1 MSKKIISLLLCL
13 CMVLSSVIITG
24 AADFD
29 ETEIKEESV
38 PAAETP
44 VPAEESP
51 APAEAQEELPAQ
63 APEAAGQETGE
74 QPAQESKIPAGL
86 KEQLL
91 EVCVD
96 DSVVVQVGGYMPE
109 GARLEV
115 KPLSDEAM
123 AYVRSLAAPAEG
135 EGAFYFAYD
144 IKLAVGEGEART
156 EFSPA
161 DLGVQVI
168 FYFKEQGL
176 CFGGDTAVYHVTASL
191 NKLPAEQEKTEETEE
206 TGETAAEPEEADE
219 SEKIEEAAPCVRVDA
234 VYNSGDYI
242 LFNAAELNVYAVT
255 GTAAQRSEQP
265 AAEETTEKK
274 GLALSEGGVTVA
286 GELPESAELNVT
298 PMADPFAS
306 AQFSAPRKAAARAAV
321 QSAGEETSE
330 KQTYTYDVKLSL
342 DGQEIQPDGTV
353 RVSFKDVAVFENG
366 YV

>member
-44 VPAEESP
+44 APAEES
-51 APAEAQEELPAQ
+51 PAQ

-96 DSVVVQVGGYMPE
+96 DRVVVQVGGYMPE

-135 EGAFYFAYD
+135 EGAFY
-144 IKLAVGEGEART
+144 
-156 EFSPA
+156 
-161 DLGVQVI
+161 
-168 FYFKEQGL
+168 
-176 CFGGDTAVYHVTASL
+176 C
-191 NKLPAEQEKTEETEE
+191 
-206 TGETAAEPEEADE
+206 
-219 SEKIEEAAPCVRVDA
+219 
-234 VYNSGDYI
+234 
-242 LFNAAELNVYAVT
+242 
-255 GTAAQRSEQP
+255 
-265 AAEETTEKK
+265 
-274 GLALSEGGVTVA
+274 
-286 GELPESAELNVT
+286 
-298 PMADPFAS
+298 
-306 AQFSAPRKAAARAAV
+306 
-321 QSAGEETSE
+321 
-330 KQTYTYDVKLSL
+330 
-342 DGQEIQPDGTV
+342 
-353 RVSFKDVAVFENG
+353 
-366 YV
+366 

>member
-38 PAAETP
+38 PAAETTA
-44 VPAEESP
+44 PAEESPAPAEDSP

-123 AYVRSLAAPAEG
+123 AYVRSLPAPAITSPRTAES
-135 EGAFYFAYD
+135 GARV
-144 IKLAVGEGEART
+144 INSLLMWRQMQKLE
-156 EFSPA
+156 
-161 DLGVQVI
+161 
-168 FYFKEQGL
+168 
-176 CFGGDTAVYHVTASL
+176 
-191 NKLPAEQEKTEETEE
+191 
-206 TGETAAEPEEADE
+206 
-219 SEKIEEAAPCVRVDA
+219 
-234 VYNSGDYI
+234 NSI
-242 LFNAAELNVYAVT
+242 
-255 GTAAQRSEQP
+255 R
-265 AAEETTEKK
+265 
-274 GLALSEGGVTVA
+274 
-286 GELPESAELNVT
+286 
-298 PMADPFAS
+298 
-306 AQFSAPRKAAARAAV
+306 
-321 QSAGEETSE
+321 
-330 KQTYTYDVKLSL
+330 
-342 DGQEIQPDGTV
+342 
-353 RVSFKDVAVFENG
+353 
-366 YV
+366 

>member
-13 CMVLSSVIITG
+13 CMVVSSVIITG

-51 APAEAQEELPAQ
+51 APAEESPAPAEAQEELPEQ

-96 DSVVVQVGGYMPE
+96 DRVVVQVGGYMPE

-135 EGAFYFAYD
+135 
-144 IKLAVGEGEART
+144 
-156 EFSPA
+156 
-161 DLGVQVI
+161 
-168 FYFKEQGL
+168 
-176 CFGGDTAVYHVTASL
+176 
-191 NKLPAEQEKTEETEE
+191 
-206 TGETAAEPEEADE
+206 
-219 SEKIEEAAPCVRVDA
+219 
-234 VYNSGDYI
+234 
-242 LFNAAELNVYAVT
+242 
-255 GTAAQRSEQP
+255 
-265 AAEETTEKK
+265 
-274 GLALSEGGVTVA
+274 
-286 GELPESAELNVT
+286 
-298 PMADPFAS
+298 
-306 AQFSAPRKAAARAAV
+306 
-321 QSAGEETSE
+321 
-330 KQTYTYDVKLSL
+330 
-342 DGQEIQPDGTV
+342 
-353 RVSFKDVAVFENG
+353 
-366 YV
+366 